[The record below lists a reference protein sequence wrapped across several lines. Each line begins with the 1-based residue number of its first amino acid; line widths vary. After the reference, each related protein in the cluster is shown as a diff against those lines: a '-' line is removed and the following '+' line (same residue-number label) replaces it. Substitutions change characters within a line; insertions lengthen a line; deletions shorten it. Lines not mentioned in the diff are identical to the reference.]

1 MTMTLHIPT
10 LLVALLLG
18 FSMLSLELA
27 IAQRGLLRRPE
38 LRLWTLGSWALLA
51 GLLGL
56 AARVAIPL
64 WASVLIGNGLIALG
78 IVLYAR
84 ALYRF
89 LLDAE
94 LPRGI
99 WLMLGLSWA
108 AMPLMLDWP
117 LNQRTAVNS
126 MCFGV
131 LMLPSVRLI
140 VRHGWR
146 AEPSLRTVGFT
157 FALAMLSMVVRA
169 QQAWTRPDEY
179 TDLLQ
184 ASLGQSLT
192 FLMSFMAM
200 LGAGFGFV
208 LANFER
214 MARRLEQMA
223 THDALTGCVNR
234 GTIDALLAHALQRGQ
249 REGSPVA
256 FAMFDLDHFKQ
267 VNDRHG
273 HRAGDEVLRQVA
285 STVRARLRASDVFGR
300 VGGEEF
306 ALLLPATDLPGA
318 RRLADGVRTAV
329 EALRVPTAEGS
340 AVGVTLSIG
349 VAVAASDAA
358 LSPDQIYGR
367 ADQALYAAKHGGRN
381 RVEVFAGLTP
391 AA

>member
-1 MTMTLHIPT
+1 MTLHIPT

-18 FSMLSLELA
+18 FAMLSLELA

-38 LRLWTLGSWALLA
+38 LRVWTLGSWALLA
-51 GLLGL
+51 GLFGL
-56 AARVAIPL
+56 AARLAIPL
-64 WASVLIGNGLIALG
+64 WASVLLGNGLIALG

-89 LLDAE
+89 LLDTE

-99 WLMLGLSWA
+99 WLLLVLAWAGL
-108 AMPLMLDWP
+108 PFMLDWP
-117 LNQRTAVNS
+117 LHQRTAMNS
-126 MCFGV
+126 LCFGV
-131 LMLPSVRLI
+131 LMMPPVLLI
-140 VRHGWR
+140 LRHGWH

-157 FALAMLSMVVRA
+157 FALATASMVVRA
-169 QQAWTRPDEY
+169 QQAWTHPEEY

-184 ASLGQSLT
+184 SSLGQGLS

-214 MARRLEQMA
+214 VARRLEQMA
-223 THDALTGCVNR
+223 MHDALTGCVNR
-234 GTIDALLAHALQRGQ
+234 GTVDALLAHALQRGQ

-256 FAMFDLDHFKQ
+256 FVMFDLDHFKQ

-273 HRAGDEVLRQVA
+273 HRAGDEVLRQVVA
-285 STVRARLRASDVFGR
+285 TVRARLRASDVFGR

-318 RRLADGVRTAV
+318 RRLAEGVRAAV
-329 EALRVPTAEGS
+329 EALSVPTVDGPAL
-340 AVGVTLSIG
+340 GVTLSLG
-349 VAVAASDAA
+349 VAVAASDAG
-358 LSPDQIYGR
+358 LTPDQLYGR
-367 ADQALYAAKHGGRN
+367 TDQALYAAKHGGRN
-381 RVEVFAGLTP
+381 RVEAFTEP
-391 AA
+391 IAAT